1 MSFNNIEVKTIN
13 WASYPPDITPST
25 LPNNEIPVGSG
36 TIPPLKDSGASL
48 LNNHGNLT
56 LAPPSAHNFTISC
69 PSGHATLLTGS
80 NLIDISEDGATINDL
95 TNNNAISTNSDG
107 FQLKI
112 LGNAGATGDIL
123 TADGLGNASW
133 QSGDP
138 PSGPTGPAGE
148 EGPTGSDGATGPAG
162 GFTYGPNMYSDQ
174 SNPTVGA
181 GDDYYMTWG
190 TTYYNNN
197 PTLSIVGGNK
207 IQNNDSVLHYYLITV
222 NICWANSGVITG
234 SFDYSIIVNNYID
247 AYVATNWV
255 LNGDSAP
262 FHQQCSGIF
271 PVNPGGGIQIYVHN
285 GGLADTT
292 LTSADSAYD
301 NCVQVLQIF

>member
-1 MSFNNIEVKTIN
+1 MSFNNIEVNTIN

-48 LNNHGNLT
+48 INNHGDLT
-56 LAPPSAHNFTISC
+56 LAPPSAHNFTINC
-69 PSGHATLLTGS
+69 PSGHATLRADG
-80 NLIDISEDGATINDL
+80 NIIDVASDGITLNDVFN
-95 TNNNAISTNSDG
+95 TNAITTNSSG

-112 LGNAGATGDIL
+112 LSNAGATGDIL

-133 QSGDP
+133 QAG
-138 PSGPTGPAGE
+138 GGGATGATGPAGV
-148 EGPTGSDGATGPAG
+148 DGATGPAG
-162 GFTYGPNMYSDQ
+162 SGLLYGPNMYSDQ
-174 SNPTVGA
+174 SNPTVPA
-181 GDDYYMTWG
+181 GGDYYLTWG

-207 IQNNDSVLHYYLITV
+207 IQNNDAVIHYYLVTI
-222 NICWANSGVITG
+222 NICWANSGVLTG

-262 FHQQCSGIF
+262 FHQQCSGVF
-271 PVNPGGGIQIYVHN
+271 PVLPGGGIQVYVHN
-285 GGLADTT
+285 GGLADTN
-292 LTSADSAYD
+292 LSSADSAYD
-301 NCVQVLQIF
+301 NCIQVVQIF